1 MILHLMKYEIKSTY
15 RIFLTIV
22 VSFILLT
29 VLLCIGMTNQNTILL
44 MLFSLSAFVIGC
56 ATFVTYFVTILN
68 RYYKNLYGREGYLM
82 LTLPVKGWQLVCS
95 KFIIA
100 MFWSVILGVTICF
113 CIIATLQV
121 GVWMAPPNYPYT
133 LWELLK
139 DFTNVIGDSTLIYFL
154 IAVLVGVAETIA
166 RIYFVISVA
175 YLPIIRKWNIV
186 VALVLYFAIDT
197 IEIFFI
203 RKMTNVLMTNT
214 NVDFVDLIVR
224 GNLVIGYGVVVIS
237 IIITAILLLCSSYI
251 ISKKTSIR

>member
-56 ATFVTYFVTILN
+56 ATFVAYFVTILN

-113 CIIATLQV
+113 CYITSRGLDGSSKLSLYIM
-121 GVWMAPPNYPYT
+121 GVIKGFYQCDRRFYIN
-133 LWELLK
+133 L
-139 DFTNVIGDSTLIYFL
+139 
-154 IAVLVGVAETIA
+154 
-166 RIYFVISVA
+166 
-175 YLPIIRKWNIV
+175 
-186 VALVLYFAIDT
+186 
-197 IEIFFI
+197 FFDCGFS
-203 RKMTNVLMTNT
+203 RCCRNH
-214 NVDFVDLIVR
+214 
-224 GNLVIGYGVVVIS
+224 
-237 IIITAILLLCSSYI
+237 C
-251 ISKKTSIR
+251 